1 MANEQNQT
9 GATKGISQLKTADD
23 LLRRVDTLTTSRQKY
38 ERDWALNLAFYRG
51 KQYVNFNP
59 VTKQVYA
66 LPVEEGEKPRY
77 RVRLVSNQVVTGSHS
92 LLSKLTKTKPSMF
105 ASPGSSD
112 YEDRKAAEL
121 AEALLEHWWS
131 TFELSSKLEE
141 ALLWSIIGGQG
152 YWKIGWDPYAGRK
165 TSFMLNPMGQ
175 PIVTDAEKEVF
186 RAELEKYGIPPQE
199 QTVYEGDIKVE
210 VLSPDNVLLDS
221 NAKVFEDAEYAFCRH
236 FMTPDEIKMK
246 WQVEV
251 EADSVPGEMDISMPF
266 DNASNALDK
275 TVKAVWVGYFRPS
288 PQLPEGRYVVFIDT
302 PKQILQDEPWP
313 YPFMQLPLVKFPGI
327 RVPGSV
333 YDDAVVTHARPLQK
347 ELNRTLSQI
356 VEYKN
361 LMMRPR
367 IWAPVGSV
375 RMKLTTEPGVVQEY
389 IPIQGLRPEPESL
402 PSLPPYVFEH
412 LKDINARLNDVFGL
426 SEVAQGQVP
435 PNVEAGI
442 AIDLLQEMATDRIAP
457 TIKLMEL
464 AIARAGNM
472 MLALA
477 QAYYKEPR
485 TINIAGSSG
494 VGASRSFTTADI
506 TGNID
511 VKVEA
516 GSGLPRTR
524 AGRQAR
530 VLQLYQ
536 AGILPLEKAM
546 KYLDLADIKGIM
558 APFQADENLASR
570 EHEKILAGEPLNP
583 EALEAAM
590 MALQQGINPETQE
603 PLSGDPNELQQVI
616 ESAALQPGPADNN
629 QIHLDQHAMFIKSI
643 EFDRLPMDVRQRFLL
658 HYELTQSRIPVQ
670 QGENDPKVNL
680 NVRAAA
686 GPTMLSELLR
696 RTGVEVPPE
705 VIAQEPPTETWV
717 TDSVDKP
724 DVDLRAGEVMQNEQ
738 IGAMD
743 ALMKMEMHE
752 AQVRK
757 AEADAEKAEKE
768 ANAPVNRPQ
777 NK

>member
-1 MANEQNQT
+1 MADEQNMS
-9 GATKGISQLKTADD
+9 GANKGTSKLKSASD
-23 LLRRVDTLTTSRQKY
+23 LLQRVDTLKSARQRFEK
-38 ERDWALNLAFYRG
+38 DWALNLAFYRG
-51 KQYVNFNP
+51 KQYVRYNP
-59 VTKQVYA
+59 VTRQVYA
-66 LPVEEGEKPRY
+66 LPTEEGEKPRY
-77 RVRLVSNQVVTGSHS
+77 RVRLVSNQVVTGAHS

-121 AEALLEHWWS
+121 SESLLEHWWS
-131 TFELSSKLEE
+131 TFELSAKLEE
-141 ALLWSIIGGQG
+141 ALLWSIITGQG

-165 TSFMLNPMGQ
+165 TTFMLNPMGQ

-199 QTVYEGDIKVE
+199 QTVYEGDLKIE

-221 NAKVFEDAEYAFCRH
+221 NAKLFEDAKYAFCRH
-236 FMTPDEIKMK
+236 YMTPEEIETK
-246 WQVEV
+246 WGVKV
-251 EADSVPGEMDISMPF
+251 EADSVPSDIDINIPF
-266 DNASNALDK
+266 DNSSNALDK
-275 TVKAVWVGYFRPS
+275 TVKAVWVGYFKPT
-288 PQLPEGRYVVFIDT
+288 PQLPQGRYVVFIDT
-302 PKQILQDEPWP
+302 PKQILSDEPWP
-313 YPFMQLPLVKFPGI
+313 YPFQELPIVKFPGI

-333 YDDAVVTHARPLQK
+333 YDDAVVTHARPLQI

-367 IWAPVGSV
+367 VWAPIGSV
-375 RMKLTTEPGVVQEY
+375 RTKMNTEPGVVQEF
-389 IPIQGLRPEPESL
+389 IPIQGMRPEPESL
-402 PSLPPYVFEH
+402 PTLPPYVFEH

-426 SEVAQGQVP
+426 AEVSQGQVP

-464 AIARAGNM
+464 AIGRAGNM

-485 TINIAGSSG
+485 TVQVVGSHG
-494 VGASRSFTTADI
+494 VGASRAFSSADI
-506 TGNID
+506 AGNID
-511 VKVEA
+511 VRVEA

-546 KYLDLADIKGIM
+546 KFLDLADIKGIM
-558 APFQADENLASR
+558 APYQADENLASR
-570 EHEKILAGEPLNP
+570 EHEKILRGEPLNP
-583 EALEAAM
+583 EALQQAIGM
-590 MALQQGINPETQE
+590 IQQGMNPETQE
-603 PLSGDPNELQQVI
+603 PLSGDMNEIQNLV
-616 ESAALQPGPADNN
+616 ERASLSPGPADNHS
-629 QIHLDQHAMFIKSI
+629 IHMDTHSMFIKSI

-658 HYELTQSRIPVQ
+658 HFELTQQRIPIQ

-680 NVRAAA
+680 NIRSAA
-686 GPTMLSELLR
+686 GPSMLAEILK

-717 TDSVDKP
+717 TDSIDKP
-724 DVDLRAGEVMQNEQ
+724 DVDITSAEAMQNQ
-738 IGAMD
+738 QLA
-743 ALMKMEMHE
+743 ALESQMKMEMHD
-752 AQVRK
+752 AQLRK
-757 AEADAEKAEKE
+757 AEADADKAEKE
-768 ANAPVNRPQ
+768 AKQPP
-777 NK
+777 KKE